1 MVTALTNSTI
11 KRKATITPPSITSI
25 ISIMLHAA
33 INAVENSEKPCD
45 LQEVQLNE
53 VREDETIHLPVPRLC
68 QSLIKLQKSAI
79 FVLYFSHLWPDSM
92 WGPFWCFLLRK
103 SLIRTF
109 DTERYIQMDL
119 FFAEWQWFR
128 RLPAGS
134 RHGRSGWK
142 CNLPA
147 ASGRSQLSVDV
158 NFTVKSIQAS
168 KKKIC

>member
-11 KRKATITPPSITSI
+11 NKRKATITPPSITSI

-33 INAVENSEKPCD
+33 SNAVENSEKPCD

-68 QSLIKLQKSAI
+68 LRKRC
-79 FVLYFSHLWPDSM
+79 YFSHLLLKQFRLAGLNLGVCFDAFCWENP
-92 WGPFWCFLLRK
+92 WYGPR
-103 SLIRTF
+103 
-109 DTERYIQMDL
+109 TERYIQMDL